1 MLEIGNF
8 EALGEIMGDPSSQIE
23 SQIINKCVLEHIRKQ
38 FNEIAFERMV
48 NQEDNET
55 DELHKS
61 QQTTQY
67 MIFYQQSIS
76 FLRLLLKNSQNSDF
90 TKECQSEIDLLETT
104 KDLLVHDLLIWFI
117 PLVQIRED
125 FNNKSIFKRI
135 LQVHGV
141 KEVFPMTG
149 QRQADVAHRIEMVA
163 KSFMIGDEKVV
174 QLVCQL
180 VLHMQEVKMV
190 GTESA
195 EMEFVKEVV

>member
-1 MLEIGNF
+1 
-8 EALGEIMGDPSSQIE
+8 
-23 SQIINKCVLEHIRKQ
+23 
-38 FNEIAFERMV
+38 MV

-117 PLVQIRED
+117 PLV
-125 FNNKSIFKRI
+125 
-135 LQVHGV
+135 
-141 KEVFPMTG
+141 
-149 QRQADVAHRIEMVA
+149 
-163 KSFMIGDEKVV
+163 
-174 QLVCQL
+174 
-180 VLHMQEVKMV
+180 
-190 GTESA
+190 
-195 EMEFVKEVV
+195 